1 MKKLLIF
8 AFAVLAMFACTERNT
23 PSNSSGDSSATSPT
37 TIEGELTGVFSVSP
51 TKKIHFS
58 KGNLQYQKSTNTCQF
73 AEHQYDRIGYTNRDV
88 IMIESSTGWLDLF
101 AWGTGM
107 TPDLSNYKNSFANYG
122 KDGED
127 ISGTNRD
134 WGVYNKIVNGGN
146 EAGLWR
152 TLTYQE
158 WEYLF
163 KGRTNA
169 STLFGFGKVYSVE
182 GIILLPDGWVTPD
195 GLPFNPSTEKGL
207 DPTYYNSK
215 KDNYSHNSY
224 TETEWKKME
233 AAGAVFLPSTG
244 WLSTSYTD
252 AVYTKAS
259 NSINE
264 YDGYYWSSSF
274 AYELI
279 FSNADLKF
287 FSYSTTAQWK
297 SNVHQIAV
305 RLVRDI
311 E

>member
-1 MKKLLIF
+1 MTTSY
-8 AFAVLAMFACTERNT
+8 LAQCARTIL
-23 PSNSSGDSSATSPT
+23 SSAPWSINP
-37 TIEGELTGVFSVSP
+37 
-51 TKKIHFS
+51 S
-58 KGNLQYQKSTNTCQF
+58 KL
-73 AEHQYDRIGYTNRDV
+73 
-88 IMIESSTGWLDLF
+88 
-101 AWGTGM
+101 
-107 TPDLSNYKNSFANYG
+107 
-122 KDGED
+122 
-127 ISGTNRD
+127 
-134 WGVYNKIVNGGN
+134 GVYNKIVNGGN

-169 STLFGFGKVYSVE
+169 SRLFGFGKVYCVE

-195 GLPFNPSTEKGL
+195 GLTFNPSTEKGL

-215 KDNYSHNSY
+215 KVNYSHNSY
-224 TETEWKKME
+224 TETVWKKME
-233 AAGAVFLPSTG
+233 AAGAVFLPSAG

-279 FSNADLKF
+279 FSNADLRF
-287 FSYSTTAQWK
+287 FSYSTTAEWK
-297 SNVHQIAV
+297 SNVHQNAV